1 MEIKSLQDIS
11 LEKLYEAFSDA
22 FENYDVKISKPQLE
36 RMLVRRG
43 FVPELSFAAFDGG
56 LLASFTL
63 NGIGDFNG
71 HLTAYD
77 TGTGTRKAYQGQG
90 LARQIFEHSVPF
102 LKEYGIK
109 QYLLEVLQHNTN
121 AISVYKKQGFEVLR
135 EFNYFVQSNES
146 VKVSN
151 DVHLLDFVIKE
162 IALIDYDAV
171 SAFWD
176 FTPSW
181 QNSFEAILRKPD
193 DFHVFGALDGD
204 SNLLGYC
211 VFEPVSGDVMQI
223 AVRKDCRRKGIGSS
237 LLLKAV
243 GMNAFSFIKILNTDI
258 HCESITSFLE
268 SRNIQVTGRQFEM
281 MRPL

>member
-1 MEIKSLQDIS
+1 MEIKSLQNIS
-11 LEKLYEAFSDA
+11 LEQLYEAFSDA

-43 FVPELSFAAFDGG
+43 FSPELSFAAFEEGI
-56 LLASFTL
+56 LVSFTL

-77 TGTGTRKAYQGQG
+77 TGTGTRKAYQGRG

-121 AISVYKKQGFEVLR
+121 AISVYKKQGFEALR
-135 EFNYFVQSNES
+135 EFNYFVQSNELI
-146 VKVSN
+146 KASN
-151 DVHLLDFVIKE
+151 GIHLLDFVIKE
-162 IALIDYDAV
+162 IALPHYDTV

-181 QNSFEAILRKPD
+181 QNSFEAISRKPE
-193 DFHVFGALDGD
+193 DFHVFGALSGD

-211 VFEPVSGDVMQI
+211 VFEPASGDVTQI

-243 GMNAFSFIKILNTDI
+243 GMNAFPSIKILNTDI

-281 MRPL
+281 IRPL

>member
-11 LEKLYEAFSDA
+11 LEQLYEAFSDA
-22 FENYDVKISKPQLE
+22 FEDYDVKISKLQLE

-43 FVPELSFAAFDGG
+43 FVPEMSFAAFDGG
-56 LLASFTL
+56 LLVSFTL
-63 NGIGDFNG
+63 NGIGHFNG

-77 TGTGTRKAYQGQG
+77 TGTGTRKAYQGRG

-135 EFNYFVQSNES
+135 EFNYFVQSNQS
-146 VKVSN
+146 VKASN
-151 DVHLLDFVIKE
+151 EALLLDFAIKE
-162 IALIDYDAV
+162 MSLTDYDSV

-181 QNSFEAILRKPD
+181 QNSFEAILRKPG
-193 DFHVFGALDGD
+193 DFHVFGAFD
-204 SNLLGYC
+204 SDFNLLGYC
-211 VFEPVSGDVMQI
+211 VFEPVSGDVTQI

-237 LLLKAV
+237 LLLKVV
-243 GMNAFSFIKILNTDI
+243 GMNTFPYIKILNADI
-258 HCESITSFLE
+258 HCKSITSFLE

-281 MRPL
+281 MRSL